1 MADSIKQRCERAC
14 KHFLA
19 GINAG
24 HYRLKIPDKTR
35 EEIMTELTDEE
46 LNERVAILRRFR
58 TLLEQQR
65 AKFQEYLDVLEKQEK
80 SISDEDTTAIIGHA
94 ELEQQVVAG
103 IKNLQKVIVPVSEM
117 YRASEKTAAPEN
129 DKSVESIQNELEKL
143 QEKVLA
149 QNQKNRELLKKHLVQ
164 IRTQLDNFKNP
175 YKKNRS
181 IYAAAQNAH
190 GSLIAVE
197 V

>member
-1 MADSIKQRCERAC
+1 
-14 KHFLA
+14 
-19 GINAG
+19 
-24 HYRLKIPDKTR
+24 
-35 EEIMTELTDEE
+35 MTELTDEE

-65 AKFQEYLDVLEKQEK
+65 AKFQEYLEVLEKQEK
-80 SISDEDTTAIIGHA
+80 SISDDDTNAIIGHA

-117 YRASEKTAAPEN
+117 YRASGKNAAPEN

-149 QNQKNRELLKKHLVQ
+149 QNQKNRELLKKHLIQ

>member
-1 MADSIKQRCERAC
+1 MA
-14 KHFLA
+14 
-19 GINAG
+19 
-24 HYRLKIPDKTR
+24 
-35 EEIMTELTDEE
+35 ELTDEE

-65 AKFQEYLDVLEKQEK
+65 KKFQEYLNVLEKQENA
-80 SISDEDTTAIIGHA
+80 ISTEDTNAIISHA

-103 IKNLQKVIVPVSEM
+103 IKNLQKVIVPMSEM
-117 YRASEKTAAPEN
+117 YKSSAKNADSES

-143 QEKVLA
+143 QGKVLE

-164 IRTQLDNFKNP
+164 IRSQIENFKNP

-181 IYAAAQNAH
+181 VYASAQNAH

>member
-1 MADSIKQRCERAC
+1 MA
-14 KHFLA
+14 
-19 GINAG
+19 
-24 HYRLKIPDKTR
+24 
-35 EEIMTELTDEE
+35 ELTDEE

-65 AKFQEYLDVLEKQEK
+65 SKFQEYLNVLEKQENA
-80 SISDEDTTAIIGHA
+80 ISAEDTNAIINHA

-103 IKNLQKVIVPVSEM
+103 IKNLQKVIVPMSEM
-117 YRASEKTAAPEN
+117 YKSSAKNANSEN

-143 QEKVLA
+143 QGKVLE

-164 IRTQLDNFKNP
+164 IRSQIENFKNP
-175 YKKNRS
+175 YRKNRS
-181 IYAAAQNAH
+181 IYASAQNAH
-190 GSLIAVE
+190 GSLVAVE

>member
-1 MADSIKQRCERAC
+1 
-14 KHFLA
+14 
-19 GINAG
+19 
-24 HYRLKIPDKTR
+24 
-35 EEIMTELTDEE
+35 MTELTDEE

-65 AKFQEYLDVLEKQEK
+65 SKFQEYLNVLEKQE
-80 SISDEDTTAIIGHA
+80 SAISTEDTNAIINHA

-103 IKNLQKVIVPVSEM
+103 IKNLQKVIVPMSEM
-117 YRASEKTAAPEN
+117 YKSSAKNANSES

-143 QEKVLA
+143 QDKVLE

-164 IRTQLDNFKNP
+164 IRSQIENFKNP
-175 YKKNRS
+175 YRKNRS
-181 IYAAAQNAH
+181 VYASAQNAH

>member
-1 MADSIKQRCERAC
+1 MA
-14 KHFLA
+14 
-19 GINAG
+19 
-24 HYRLKIPDKTR
+24 
-35 EEIMTELTDEE
+35 ELTDEE

-65 AKFQEYLDVLEKQEK
+65 SKFQEYLNVLEKQENA
-80 SISDEDTTAIIGHA
+80 ISAEDTNAIINHA

-103 IKNLQKVIVPVSEM
+103 IKNLQKVIVPMSEM
-117 YRASEKTAAPEN
+117 YKSSAKNANSES

-143 QEKVLA
+143 QGKVLE

-164 IRTQLDNFKNP
+164 IRSQIENFKNP
-175 YKKNRS
+175 YRKNRS
-181 IYAAAQNAH
+181 VYASAQNAH

>member
-1 MADSIKQRCERAC
+1 
-14 KHFLA
+14 
-19 GINAG
+19 
-24 HYRLKIPDKTR
+24 
-35 EEIMTELTDEE
+35 MTELTDEE

-65 AKFQEYLDVLEKQEK
+65 AKFQEYLEVLEKQEK
-80 SISDEDTTAIIGHA
+80 SISDEDTNAIIGHA

-117 YRASEKTAAPEN
+117 YRASEN
-129 DKSVESIQNELEKL
+129 DKSVESIQDELEKL

>member
-1 MADSIKQRCERAC
+1 MA
-14 KHFLA
+14 
-19 GINAG
+19 
-24 HYRLKIPDKTR
+24 
-35 EEIMTELTDEE
+35 ELTDEE

-65 AKFQEYLDVLEKQEK
+65 KKFQEYLNVLEKQENA
-80 SISDEDTTAIIGHA
+80 ISTEDTNAIISHA

-103 IKNLQKVIVPVSEM
+103 IKNLQKVIVPMSEM
-117 YRASEKTAAPEN
+117 YKSSAKNADSES
-129 DKSVESIQNELEKL
+129 DKSVESIQNELKKL
-143 QEKVLA
+143 QGKVLE

-164 IRTQLDNFKNP
+164 IRSQIENFKNP

-181 IYAAAQNAH
+181 VYASAQNAH

>member
-1 MADSIKQRCERAC
+1 
-14 KHFLA
+14 
-19 GINAG
+19 
-24 HYRLKIPDKTR
+24 
-35 EEIMTELTDEE
+35 MTELTDEE

-65 AKFQEYLDVLEKQEK
+65 AKFQEYLEVLEKQEK
-80 SISDEDTTAIIGHA
+80 SISDDDTNAIIGHA

-117 YRASEKTAAPEN
+117 YRASEN
-129 DKSVESIQNELEKL
+129 DKSVKSIQNELEKL

-164 IRTQLDNFKNP
+164 IRTQLDSFKNP

>member
-1 MADSIKQRCERAC
+1 MA
-14 KHFLA
+14 
-19 GINAG
+19 
-24 HYRLKIPDKTR
+24 
-35 EEIMTELTDEE
+35 ELTDEE

-65 AKFQEYLDVLEKQEK
+65 SKFQEYLNVLEKQENA
-80 SISDEDTTAIIGHA
+80 ISAEDTNAIINHA

-103 IKNLQKVIVPVSEM
+103 IKNLQKVIVPMSEM
-117 YRASEKTAAPEN
+117 YKSSAKNENSES
-129 DKSVESIQNELEKL
+129 DKSVESIHNELEKL
-143 QEKVLA
+143 QGKVLE

-164 IRTQLDNFKNP
+164 IRSQIENFKNP
-175 YKKNRS
+175 YRKNRS
-181 IYAAAQNAH
+181 VYASAQNAH

>member
-1 MADSIKQRCERAC
+1 MA
-14 KHFLA
+14 
-19 GINAG
+19 
-24 HYRLKIPDKTR
+24 
-35 EEIMTELTDEE
+35 ELTDEE
-46 LNERVAILRRFR
+46 LNERIAILRRFR

-65 AKFQEYLDVLEKQEK
+65 SKFQEYLNVLEKQENA
-80 SISDEDTTAIIGHA
+80 ISAEDTNAIINHA

-103 IKNLQKVIVPVSEM
+103 IKNLQKVIVPMSEM
-117 YRASEKTAAPEN
+117 YKSSAKNVNSES

-143 QEKVLA
+143 QGKVLE

-164 IRTQLDNFKNP
+164 IRSQIENFKNP
-175 YKKNRS
+175 YRKNRS
-181 IYAAAQNAH
+181 VYASAQNAH

>member
-1 MADSIKQRCERAC
+1 MA
-14 KHFLA
+14 
-19 GINAG
+19 
-24 HYRLKIPDKTR
+24 
-35 EEIMTELTDEE
+35 ELTDEE

-65 AKFQEYLDVLEKQEK
+65 SKFQEYLNVLEKQENA
-80 SISDEDTTAIIGHA
+80 ISTEDTNAIINHA

-103 IKNLQKVIVPVSEM
+103 IKNLQKVIVPMSEM
-117 YRASEKTAAPEN
+117 YKSSAKNANSES

-143 QEKVLA
+143 QDKVLE

-164 IRTQLDNFKNP
+164 IRSQIENFKNP
-175 YKKNRS
+175 YRKNRS
-181 IYAAAQNAH
+181 VYASAQNAH
-190 GSLIAVE
+190 VSLIAVE

>member
-1 MADSIKQRCERAC
+1 
-14 KHFLA
+14 
-19 GINAG
+19 
-24 HYRLKIPDKTR
+24 
-35 EEIMTELTDEE
+35 MTELTDEE

-65 AKFQEYLDVLEKQEK
+65 AKFQEYLEVLEKQEK

-117 YRASEKTAAPEN
+117 YRASEN
-129 DKSVESIQNELEKL
+129 DKSVESIQDELEKL

-175 YKKNRS
+175 YRKNRS

>member
-1 MADSIKQRCERAC
+1 
-14 KHFLA
+14 
-19 GINAG
+19 
-24 HYRLKIPDKTR
+24 
-35 EEIMTELTDEE
+35 MTELTDEE

-65 AKFQEYLDVLEKQEK
+65 AKFQEYLEVLEKQEK

-129 DKSVESIQNELEKL
+129 DKSVESIQDELEKL

-181 IYAAAQNAH
+181 IYAAAKNAH